1 MQQLLIGIVIA
12 AIIVFL
18 WVRHTREARRKWVDK
33 LHLPGT
39 WEPDSSVSTNPPVLL
54 SLTGQSDRG
63 DYELRFSDRV
73 ERGIWVIVRSNL
85 VLTNEQ
91 GQDHSYEIRFFETG
105 KIGLDGPNI
114 NQQVLVKRVENIVPL
129 RR

>member
-18 WVRHTREARRKWVDK
+18 WVRHTREARRNWVDK
-33 LHLPGT
+33 LNLVGT
-39 WEPDSSVSTNPPVLL
+39 WEPDTSVSAKTPVLL
-54 SLTGQSDRG
+54 SLSGQTDRG

-73 ERGIWVIVRSNL
+73 ERGIWTIVRSTL

-91 GQDHSYEIRFFETG
+91 GQDHAYELRLFETG